1 MNMPTFHNQL
11 TMSSREIAELVESRH
26 DKVRQTIER
35 LVDRGAIVQPP
46 MGVVPLTDSL
56 GRPRQERIYKVN
68 KRDSYVVVAQLSPE
82 FTARLVDRWQELE
95 SRAPVLNDLTVSA
108 YLKSRKAHLERL
120 EREAAEIKSLLFF
133 DDAKDEAVD
142 NQWRMGNAAELTAV
156 KDALERSLKS
166 GASKISVSQ
175 LRDNIKN
182 LKAFKGASKLTSK
195 LKNEL
200 LPLLAEDGYCV
211 LDNNT
216 IHIHP

>member
-1 MNMPTFHNQL
+1 MNMPSFNSQL

-26 DKVRQTIER
+26 SDVCRSIER
-35 LVDRGAIVQPP
+35 LISTDVIEGYTP
-46 MGVVPLTDSL
+46 MAYTHEQN
-56 GRPRQERIYKVN
+56 GRQYHEFLIG

-95 SRAPVLNDLTVSA
+95 SGAPVLNDLTVSA
-108 YLKSRKAHLERL
+108 YLQVRKAHLERL
-120 EREAAEIKSLLFF
+120 EREAAQIKSLLFF
-133 DDAKDEAVD
+133 DDAKDETVD

-156 KDALERSLKS
+156 KDALERRLKS
-166 GASKISVSQ
+166 GAGKISVSQ

-182 LKAFKGASKLTSK
+182 LKAFNGVVKLTNR

-200 LPLLAEDGYCV
+200 LPRLAEDGYCV

-216 IHIHP
+216 IHINP